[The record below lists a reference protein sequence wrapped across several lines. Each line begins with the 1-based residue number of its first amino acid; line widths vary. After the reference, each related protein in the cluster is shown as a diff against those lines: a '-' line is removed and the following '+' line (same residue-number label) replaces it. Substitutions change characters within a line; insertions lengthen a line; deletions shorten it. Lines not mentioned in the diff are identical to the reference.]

1 VGVEHRLPLRLPLP
15 GSLPAWAGNHR
26 LGGKLQGKPRAP
38 GVVIL
43 TFRQLPQGA
52 TLSFFDD
59 DEPRTRV
66 RPRSPGPAAIGPPSD
81 PQQLMVR
88 RAAAA
93 GIGLLVVL
101 LLVFGIRGCLNGRQ
115 EQALKDYNR
124 DVSAVVQAAD
134 TNADDFYDVLS
145 GATATGDDA
154 SATASPD
161 VQSEINQLRT
171 RAQALTER
179 AEGLDV
185 PGDMRPAHVNLLLS
199 LSLVHEAI
207 GKVAQKI
214 PAALSTDSATA
225 VPAVRGIAGEMRAL
239 DAADVVYNRRTAAL
253 IIQVLDENEIGGQV
267 IQGSSFLQNLGW
279 LQPSTVARRID
290 SQAGRGAGDGA
301 STEPAAGSHG
311 HGLLALSI
319 GDTTLTP
326 GEANSLTTSANVTFN
341 VKVANQGEN
350 PEQDVRVRIRITGAG
365 DPLRA
370 EQVIDQ
376 TAAGT
381 ETTVAVKLGES
392 PPTGRAITITAEVLP
407 VPGEKN
413 TENNRLTFP
422 AIFRRS

>member
-1 VGVEHRLPLRLPLP
+1 
-15 GSLPAWAGNHR
+15 
-26 LGGKLQGKPRAP
+26 
-38 GVVIL
+38 
-43 TFRQLPQGA
+43 
-52 TLSFFDD
+52 
-59 DEPRTRV
+59 
-66 RPRSPGPAAIGPPSD
+66 
-81 PQQLMVR
+81 M
-88 RAAAA
+88 
-93 GIGLLVVL
+93 
-101 LLVFGIRGCLNGRQ
+101 
-115 EQALKDYNR
+115 
-124 DVSAVVQAAD
+124 
-134 TNADDFYDVLS
+134 LS
-145 GATATGDDA
+145 GSTATGDA
-154 SATASPD
+154 ATPSASPD

-171 RAQALTER
+171 AAQALTKR

-207 GKVAQKI
+207 GKVAEKI

-225 VPAVRGIAGEMRAL
+225 VPAVRGIAGEMRAF

-253 IIQVLDENEIGGQV
+253 IKQVLDDNEIGGQV
-267 IQGSSFLQNLGW
+267 IQNSSFLQNLGW

-301 STEPAAGSHG
+301 STEPTAGTHG
-311 HGLLALSI
+311 HGLLALSV
-319 GDTTLTP
+319 GDATLTP
-326 GEANSLTTSANVTFN
+326 GEANSLTASSNVTFN

-376 TAAGT
+376 TQAGT

-392 PPTGRAITITAEVLP
+392 PPIGQAITITAEVLP

-413 TENNRLTFP
+413 TENNPLTLPGDLPPQLTRATVWP
-422 AIFRRS
+422 AWVTS

>member
-1 VGVEHRLPLRLPLP
+1 M
-15 GSLPAWAGNHR
+15 
-26 LGGKLQGKPRAP
+26 
-38 GVVIL
+38 
-43 TFRQLPQGA
+43 
-52 TLSFFDD
+52 
-59 DEPRTRV
+59 
-66 RPRSPGPAAIGPPSD
+66 RPRSPGPAAVGPPSD

-93 GIGLLVVL
+93 GVGLLVVL
-101 LLVFGIRGCLNGRQ
+101 LFVFGIRGCLNNRQ

-124 DVSAVVQAAD
+124 DVSNVVQDAD
-134 TNADDFYDVLS
+134 ANADDFFDVLS
-145 GATATGDDA
+145 GAQATGNAPSA
-154 SATASPD
+154 SASPD

-171 RAQALTER
+171 TAQALTKR
-179 AEGLDV
+179 AEGIDV
-185 PGDMRPAHVNLLLS
+185 PGEMRPAHVNLLLS
-199 LSLVHEAI
+199 LSLAHEAI

-225 VPAVRGIAGEMRAL
+225 VPAVRGIAGEMRAF

-253 IIQVLDENEIGGQV
+253 IKQVLDEQEVGGQV
-267 IQGSSFLQNLGW
+267 IQSSSFLQNLGW

-301 STEPAAGSHG
+301 ATEPTAGSHG
-311 HGLLALSI
+311 HGLLAVGV

-326 GEANSLTTSANVTFN
+326 GEANSLTASSNVAFS

-376 TAAGT
+376 TQAGT

-392 PPTGRAITITAEVLP
+392 PPIGQAITIIAEVLP

-413 TENNRLTFP
+413 TGNNRLTFP
-422 AIFRRS
+422 AIFRRG

>member
-1 VGVEHRLPLRLPLP
+1 
-15 GSLPAWAGNHR
+15 
-26 LGGKLQGKPRAP
+26 LGGKLQGKRRAP
-38 GVVIL
+38 CVVIL

-101 LLVFGIRGCLNGRQ
+101 LLVFGIKGCLNGRQ

-124 DVSAVVQAAD
+124 DVSSVVQDAD
-134 TNADDFYDVLS
+134 ANADDFYDVLS
-145 GATATGDDA
+145 GATATGDGATA
-154 SATASPD
+154 SASPD

-171 RAQALTER
+171 RAQALTKR
-179 AEGLDV
+179 AEGIDV
-185 PGDMRPAHVNLLLS
+185 PGDMRPAQVNLLLS

-225 VPAVRGIAGEMRAL
+225 VPAVRGIAGEMRAF
-239 DAADVVYNRRTAAL
+239 DSADVVYNRRTAAL
-253 IIQVLDENEIGGQV
+253 IKQVLDDNEIGGQV
-267 IQGSSFLQNLGW
+267 IQSSSFLQNLGW

-301 STEPAAGSHG
+301 STEPTAGTHG
-311 HGLLALSI
+311 HGLLAVSV

-326 GEANSLTTSANVTFN
+326 GEANSLTASSNVTFN

-365 DPLRA
+365 DPVRA
-370 EQVIDQ
+370 EEVIDQ
-376 TAAGT
+376 TGAGT
-381 ETTVAVKLGES
+381 EATVPVKLDEA
-392 PPTGRAITITAEVLP
+392 PPIGQAITITAEVLP

-422 AIFRRS
+422 AIFRRN

>member
-1 VGVEHRLPLRLPLP
+1 M
-15 GSLPAWAGNHR
+15 
-26 LGGKLQGKPRAP
+26 
-38 GVVIL
+38 
-43 TFRQLPQGA
+43 
-52 TLSFFDD
+52 
-59 DEPRTRV
+59 
-66 RPRSPGPAAIGPPSD
+66 RPRSPAPAAIGPPSD

-124 DVSAVVQAAD
+124 DVTGLIQDAEAN
-134 TNADDFYDVLS
+134 TEEFYNVLS
-145 GATATGDDA
+145 GASTSGDAAAA
-154 SATASPD
+154 STD
-161 VQSEINQLRT
+161 VQSEINQQRA
-171 RAQALTER
+171 RAQALTKRGED
-179 AEGLDV
+179 LDV

-225 VPAVRGIAGEMRAL
+225 VPAVRGIAGEMRAF

-253 IIQVLDENEIGGQV
+253 IKQVLDDNDIGGQL
-267 IQGSSFLQNLGW
+267 IQSSSFLQNLGW
-279 LQPSTVARRID
+279 MQPSTVAKRID

-301 STEPAAGSHG
+301 STEPAPGTHG
-311 HGLLALSI
+311 HGLLALSV

-326 GEANSLTTSANVTFN
+326 GEANSLTASSTVTFN

-350 PEQDVRVRIRITGAG
+350 AEQDVRVRVRITGAG
-365 DPLRA
+365 DPIRV

-376 TAAGT
+376 TQAGT
-381 ETTVAVKLGES
+381 ETTVALKLDE
-392 PPTGRAITITAEVLP
+392 PPPVGQAITIRAEVLP

-413 TENNRLTFP
+413 TENNTLTFP